1 MKRSTFY
8 TLIMATFMVSSTLIF
23 TSCNKEKIETMPLG
37 TVNVNM
43 FESLFNNGREFYL
56 QVQTDQQNLPLSY
69 YIRNSVKK
77 EGTTITIDLI
87 DIEKVDASGVN
98 VALGSASAYINL
110 GQLTPGQHV
119 MKINVASNANEG
131 ILSVEDNFFIS
142 VFDQTNGLTFNYD
155 TLYRIPNGAL
165 WGYIGYQ
172 NTSYEPIAESFKDTL
187 QDIGAV
193 EMGLNE
199 GNYGYFTVDEAG
211 VYHQEINEDFNFYR
225 QFFYNYI
232 ESKEDLTDV
241 IEYYDIK
248 YSQVQ
253 IVLYWVFEEEH
264 KYVVL
269 KPEEWINQENSNGF
283 GIFIQPLKP
292 RHDGLSYGK
301 PNRGWQN

>member
-8 TLIMATFMVSSTLIF
+8 SLTIATLIVASTLAF
-23 TSCNKEKIETMPLG
+23 NSCNKEKIETMPLG

-56 QVQTDQQNLPLSY
+56 QVQTDQQNLPVSY

-77 EGTTITIDLI
+77 EGTTITVDLI

-110 GQLTPGQHV
+110 GQLTPGQHI

-142 VFDQTNGLTFNYD
+142 VFEQTNGLTFNYD

-172 NTSYEPIAESFKDTL
+172 STSYEPIAESFKDTL

-193 EMGLNE
+193 GMGLNE

-211 VYHQEINEDFNFYR
+211 VYHQEINENYTYYR

-232 ESKEDLTDV
+232 ESKEALTDV
-241 IEYYDIK
+241 IDYYDIK
-248 YSQVQ
+248 YSQVR
-253 IVLYWVFEEEH
+253 IYLYWVFEEGE
-264 KYVVL
+264 KSVLL
-269 KPEEWINQENSNGF
+269 KPDDFDNQKNRMWM
-283 GIFIQPLKP
+283 L
-292 RHDGLSYGK
+292 DLSGNEK
-301 PNRGWQN
+301 